1 MKARFERKVFL
12 LLGGA
17 VFGAILTRE
26 LISPSVVFAQ
36 QPTVAV
42 PTVTGTPPGPIAF
55 VNQDQEMINVHNGPG
70 PNYPVIGILVAG
82 EQAPALGSSG
92 EWIEIIYWGTPGNS
106 GWVLKSLVSMKG
118 VPPEVTPQPTPIS
131 KVTPT
136 LNPTLAAN
144 YAVTVVPT
152 LLPTFTPPGPLV
164 VPTFSPANT
173 RISTQNLPIG
183 FVIIGLAV
191 IGLFGTL
198 ISLLRGR

>member
-1 MKARFERKVFL
+1 MKARFKRKIILFL
-12 LLGGA
+12 GVAVSGA
-17 VFGAILTRE
+17 VLTW
-26 LISPSVVFAQ
+26 ICSAPSLVFAQ

-82 EQAPALGSSG
+82 EQAPALGISG
-92 EWIEIIYWGTPGNS
+92 EWIEIIYWGTPDNS
-106 GWVLKSLVSMKG
+106 GWVLKSLVSLKG
-118 VPPEVTPQPTPIS
+118 VPPEITPQPTPIS

-152 LLPTFTPPGPLV
+152 ILPTFTPPGPLA
-164 VPTFSPANT
+164 VPNFSPANI